1 MIYTLTVNPSLDYM
15 IQVPQFKAGIVNR
28 SSSEKIIAGGK
39 GINVS
44 LMLKNLGV
52 ESCALGFVAGFV
64 GQEIERQ
71 LNEKKVMTDFVHLKN
86 GLSRINVKIHSDQE
100 SEINANGPAIQKE
113 EIEELFNKLNALKEN
128 DILVLAGS
136 IPRTLP
142 DDFYAVIM
150 EKLADKKINF
160 VVDAERRIL
169 MEALKYKP
177 LLVKP
182 NNYELGQIFDVE
194 LNTRDVVI
202 PHAKKIREL
211 GARNVLVSLAG
222 EGAVLVDEHGN
233 VFEKAAPKGKVLNS
247 VGAGDSMVAGFISEY
262 IKTSDTKRAF
272 LMGISAGSASAF
284 CEGFASCEMV
294 SEIFNS
300 FD

>member
-1 MIYTLTVNPSLDYM
+1 
-15 IQVPQFKAGIVNR
+15 
-28 SSSEKIIAGGK
+28 
-39 GINVS
+39 
-44 LMLKNLGV
+44 
-52 ESCALGFVAGFV
+52 
-64 GQEIERQ
+64 
-71 LNEKKVMTDFVHLKN
+71 
-86 GLSRINVKIHSDQE
+86 
-100 SEINANGPAIQKE
+100 
-113 EIEELFNKLNALKEN
+113 
-128 DILVLAGS
+128 
-136 IPRTLP
+136 
-142 DDFYAVIM
+142 M
-150 EKLADKKINF
+150 EKLSDRKINF

-194 LNTRDVVI
+194 LNTRDDVI

-284 CEGFASCEMV
+284 CEEFASCEMV